1 MFSQLNKKFT
11 ASQAAV
17 TSSSAGTGISIA
29 AEGHRKYQLVP
40 RSEIGKLS
48 SDASSSQVQQES
60 GLTQSSVG
68 VVDERS
74 VGSQE
79 EDDSFWEP
87 QLPPTPPAPDGGAAE
102 LESEEDAYWEPPVSP
117 VVTSPVR
124 AAELDAEED
133 AYWEPPMSPAVA
145 SPQRLSPTQLCTS
158 TTIHVPATPNTV
170 TASKDESPQDRTV
183 PAAAMATVTTAK
195 EGHSM
200 PKEGYLDLSYS
211 SGQSDKEDYT
221 EKVHEEGSNMVD
233 DALLLSEGGE
243 LLRREITMESI
254 APMQGAEQIQE
265 EDDVAWESDSSSGHS
280 LPAPSPP
287 HRSQYTDSL
296 LHRGDFV
303 LEEEDRDMDGQ
314 GERSRLSADAA
325 SRAISTAASMA
336 DWAGRA
342 VRNALKAHLRPES
355 AVSSPPPSQTDKSS
369 TAPTIPKGYTS
380 EQSKPIGSVDNEKLE
395 DGFVTMDSL
404 LVEDAEA
411 QRQRARSLRD
421 AESLTDELKA
431 EVIELLQLMDLPYLV
446 APFEAEAQCAVL
458 EQVSVCK

>member
-48 SDASSSQVQQES
+48 SNASSSQVQQES

-68 VVDERS
+68 VVDKRS

-79 EDDSFWEP
+79 KDDAFWEP
-87 QLPPTPPAPDGGAAE
+87 QLPPTPPAPDGVTTE
-102 LESEEDAYWEPPVSP
+102 LESEEDAYWEP
-117 VVTSPVR
+117 TM
-124 AAELDAEED
+124 A
-133 AYWEPPMSPAVA
+133 PAVT
-145 SPQRLSPTQLCTS
+145 SPQRLSSTQPLTS
-158 TTIHVPATPNTV
+158 TIIHAPITGNTAA

-183 PAAAMATVTTAK
+183 PAAAMATRTTEK
-195 EGHSM
+195 EGHSI

-211 SGQSDKEDYT
+211 SGESDKEDYT
-221 EKVHEEGSNMVD
+221 EEAHEEASNMVK

-243 LLRREITMESI
+243 LQRREGMVESV
-254 APMQGAEQIQE
+254 APMQGTEQIQE
-265 EDDVAWESDSSSGHS
+265 EDDVAWESDSSSGRS
-280 LPAPSPP
+280 LPASSPP
-287 HRSQYTDSL
+287 HTSQYTESL
-296 LHRGDFV
+296 LSRGDFV

-342 VRNALKAHLRPES
+342 VRIALKAHLRPEP
-355 AVSSPPPSQTDKSS
+355 AVSSPPPSQTDNSS

-380 EQSKPIGSVDNEKLE
+380 EQSKPIGSVDNEQLE

-404 LVEDAEA
+404 LMEDAEA
-411 QRQRARSLRD
+411 QRQRARTLRD